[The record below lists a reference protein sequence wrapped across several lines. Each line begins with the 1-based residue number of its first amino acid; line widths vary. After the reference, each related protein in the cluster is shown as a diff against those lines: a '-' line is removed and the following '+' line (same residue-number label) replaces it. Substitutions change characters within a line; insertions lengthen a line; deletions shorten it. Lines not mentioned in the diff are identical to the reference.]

1 MNGKEI
7 CLHAGD
13 IGVGTL
19 REFMDDVSRL
29 NDEEIALINTVF
41 CGYYQY
47 GFSLNSNN
55 GNITIE
61 DVLMLVKLAYITGR
75 EANNPE
81 E

>member
-1 MNGKEI
+1 MNAKEI

-19 REFMDDVSRL
+19 REFMDDVNRL
-29 NDEEIALINTVF
+29 NDEEIALISAVF

-47 GFSLNSNN
+47 GFSLNSN
-55 GNITIE
+55 ITIE
-61 DVLMLVKLAYITGR
+61 DALVLVKLAYITGR